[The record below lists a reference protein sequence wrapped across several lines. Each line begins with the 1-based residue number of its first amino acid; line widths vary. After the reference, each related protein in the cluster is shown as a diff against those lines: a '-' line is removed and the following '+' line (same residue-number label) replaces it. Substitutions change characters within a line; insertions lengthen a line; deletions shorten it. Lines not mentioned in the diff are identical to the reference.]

1 MQSDEETKGGMMEEH
16 VLDVIR
22 KRRTVRA
29 FTDEEVSDE
38 QVETILEMGMYAPT
52 YMNRKP
58 WHFVVIRDKE
68 LQEKLGETLRVRP
81 YLQQASA
88 VIAVYGDP
96 NISDTWDLDGCAAIE
111 NMLIAATALGL
122 GSAWAGS
129 PGNVGWHETEELM
142 NEALKVPSGFRAVSL
157 VCLGHPAKMVVPH
170 SKDERYDKTRIH
182 YDNWRNLKT

>member
-1 MQSDEETKGGMMEEH
+1 MMSKLVLET
-16 VLDVIR
+16 IS

-29 FTDEEVSDE
+29 FTDEEVTDE
-38 QVETILEMGMYAPT
+38 QVRTILEMAMYAPT

-58 WHFVVIRDKE
+58 WHFVVIRDKD
-68 LQEKLGETLRVRP
+68 LQQKLGETLGVRP
-81 YLQQASA
+81 YIQQASA

-96 NISDTWDLDGCAAIE
+96 DISNTWDLDGCAAIE

-129 PGNVGWHETEELM
+129 PGNMAWRETEELM
-142 NEALKVPSGFRAVSL
+142 QGALKVPSGLRALSL

-170 SKDERYDKTRIH
+170 TKDERYDDKRVH
-182 YDNWRNLKT
+182 YGTWRELKS

>member
-1 MQSDEETKGGMMEEH
+1 MKQ
-16 VLDVIR
+16 VFDVIS

-29 FTDEEVSDE
+29 FTDEEVTPE
-38 QVETILEMGMYAPT
+38 QVETTLQMAMYAPT
-52 YMNRKP
+52 YMNRQP

-68 LQEKLGETLRVRP
+68 LQKSLGQTLGVRP
-81 YLQQASA
+81 YIQQASV

-96 NISDTWDLDGCAAIE
+96 NISNTWELDGCAAIE

-129 PGNVGWHETEELM
+129 PGNLAWGETEELM
-142 NEALKVPSGFRAVSL
+142 KDALKVPAGFRALSL

-170 SKDERYDKTRIH
+170 TKDERYNKTRVH
-182 YDNWRNLKT
+182 YGTWRELKS

>member
-29 FTDEEVSDE
+29 FTDEEVTDE
-38 QVETILEMGMYAPT
+38 QVESILEMAMYAPT

-58 WHFVVIRDKE
+58 WHFVVIRDKD
-68 LQEKLGETLRVRP
+68 LQEKLGETLGVRP
-81 YLQQASA
+81 YIQQASA

-96 NISDTWDLDGCAAIE
+96 EISSTWNLDGCAAIE

-129 PGNVGWHETEELM
+129 PGNRGWPETEELM
-142 NEALKVPSGFRAVSL
+142 KEALKVPTGFRAVSL

-182 YDNWRNLKT
+182 YGTWRTLKT

>member
-1 MQSDEETKGGMMEEH
+1 MMDKH
-16 VLDVIR
+16 VLEAIK

-29 FTDEEVSDE
+29 FTEEEVTDE
-38 QVETILEMGMYAPT
+38 QVEAIVEMGMYAPT

-68 LQEKLGETLRVRP
+68 LQGKLGETLGVRP
-81 YLQQASA
+81 YIQQASV

-96 NISDTWDLDGCAAIE
+96 EVSNTWDLDGCAAIE

-129 PGNVGWHETEELM
+129 PGNVAWGDAEELM
-142 NEALKVPSGFRAVSL
+142 RDALKVPSGFNALSL
-157 VCLGHPAKMVVPH
+157 VCLGHPAKVTVPH
-170 SKDERYDKTRIH
+170 TKDERYDKTRIH
-182 YDNWRNLKT
+182 YGNWRNLKS